1 MTVIIPTSQ
10 CNCRGYH
17 LIIVVTSHEHSLLA
31 RFWVFCMYYVMGWA
45 LIVLPFT
52 ERKERL
58 GEAQWFGVGDRADS
72 HPSRLN
78 LFTTTLWLQVAL
90 QKWQLRGRNTVY
102 RMAFFSTQQETKSIL
117 SLCLPPR
124 YFFYVSNNNNKN
136 YLCWVFT
143 LPVTVLSSFQV
154 FTLLISITDQWN
166 GTIIVPSLQM
176 RQLRQLEIK
185 PALVIQPADDK
196 PRLWDWQCGPRAP
209 SVRLS
214 LSSCD
219 HGATSCEIPS
229 SSSTS
234 LLPIS
239 STPCR

>member
-1 MTVIIPTSQ
+1 
-10 CNCRGYH
+10 
-17 LIIVVTSHEHSLLA
+17 
-31 RFWVFCMYYVMGWA
+31 MGWA

-58 GEAQWFGVGDRADS
+58 GEAQWFGVGHRADS
-72 HPSRLN
+72 HPGRL
-78 LFTTTLWLQVAL
+78 T
-90 QKWQLRGRNTVY
+90 
-102 RMAFFSTQQETKSIL
+102 SS
-117 SLCLPPR
+117 PPR
-124 YFFYVSNNNNKN
+124 CGYSKHSRNGSSLEETRSIVWLFSLPSKRPNQSSVFVCPPDIFFYLSNNNNKN

-154 FTLLISITDQWN
+154 FTPLISITDQRN

-176 RQLRQLEIK
+176 RKLRHLEIK

-196 PRLWDWQCGPRAP
+196 PRVWDWQYGPRSP
-209 SVRLS
+209 SVCLS
-214 LSSCD
+214 LSTCD
-219 HGATSCEIPS
+219 HGATSCEIPP